1 MTSPEKELIMTESNS
16 PQEPMAIP
24 KWDVALEAMAKE
36 EYTKLGRPLRL
47 EDYRRL
53 AQQYTI
59 RLDDIM
65 VTIFELCIQGS
76 WQYQDAYGKPQKI
89 TRQLL
94 TRLTAAGR
102 LDDEDLKTFTGGWEP
117 VD

>member
-1 MTSPEKELIMTESNS
+1 MAEDNAPE
-16 PQEPMAIP
+16 EPIAVP

-36 EYTKLGRPLRL
+36 EYGKLARPLTMDDFRQ
-47 EDYRRL
+47 L

-65 VTIFELCIQGS
+65 VTLFELCVQGK
-76 WQYQDAYGKPQKI
+76 WQYYDADGKPYKI

-94 TRLTAAGR
+94 TRLTAGGR
-102 LDDEDLKTFTGGWEP
+102 LNDEDLKTFGGGWAAL
-117 VD
+117 D

>member
-1 MTSPEKELIMTESNS
+1 MPNDKASEEQI
-16 PQEPMAIP
+16 AVP
-24 KWDVALEAMAKE
+24 KWDVALEAMVKE
-36 EYTKLGRPLRL
+36 EYGKLARPLTL

-65 VTIFELCIQGS
+65 ATLFELCVQGK
-76 WQYQDAYGKPQKI
+76 WQYQDADGKPYKI

-94 TRLTAAGR
+94 TRLTAGGR
-102 LDDEDLKTFTGGWEP
+102 LNDEDLKTFSGGWLP
-117 VD
+117 VA

>member
-1 MTSPEKELIMTESNS
+1 MANDNA
-16 PQEPMAIP
+16 PQQPIEIP
-24 KWDVALEAMAKE
+24 KWDVALEAMVKE
-36 EYTKLGRPLRL
+36 EYGKLARPLTL

-65 VTIFELCIQGS
+65 VTLFELCIQGK
-76 WQYQDAYGKPQKI
+76 WQYHDADGKPQPI

-94 TRLTAAGR
+94 TRLTAGGR
-102 LDDEDLKTFTGGWEP
+102 LQDEDLKTFAGGWTP
-117 VD
+117 VA

>member
-1 MTSPEKELIMTESNS
+1 MSNEKAPE
-16 PQEPMAIP
+16 EPIAVP
-24 KWDVALEAMAKE
+24 KWDVALEAMVKE
-36 EYTKLGRPLRL
+36 EYEKLARPLTL

-65 VTIFELCIQGS
+65 VTLFELCIQGK
-76 WQYQDAYGKPQKI
+76 WQYQDADGTPHKI

-94 TRLTAAGR
+94 TRLTAGGR
-102 LDDEDLKTFTGGWEP
+102 LNDEDLKTFSGGWMP
-117 VD
+117 VA